1 MASDSRLMSS
11 LVISECKEVFEG
23 VDSLVDIAGGTGT
36 MAKGIA
42 KAFPN
47 MSCIV
52 LDLPHVIEGLKG
64 SNNLSFVAGDMFAP
78 LPTTNAILL
87 KWILHDWNDDKC
99 VEILKRCKEAL
110 TSKGKVIIIDMVVD
124 QETKLDEVETQLFY
138 DMHLMMLNNGKER
151 NEKEWAKL
159 FFDAGFTYYKI
170 THKLGV
176 RSMIEKNL
184 CNKFSIPDVIH
195 KHGKPMPLSNLVEA
209 LSINKAKAGCLQ
221 RLMRL
226 LIHSGFFVQMPEGYA
241 LTLASR
247 LLLKDNPFSVAPVFE
262 TMLDPIVTQ
271 PWKDGI
277 ILANGSKLMDMMFRY
292 SRAFIGAHSGN
303 LLEKNQSLTIL
314 LTNLW
319 LPTLDVF
326 EGLDSLVDVGGGT
339 GTMAKVIANA
349 FPNTSCIVLDLP
361 HVIEGLKGRSNLS
374 FVVGDMFLSLPKTD
388 AILLKWILHDWTDD
402 KYLEILERCKESL
415 TSKCKVI
422 IIDMVVD
429 QGRKCDEV
437 ETQIF
442 YDMHLM
448 TLNNGKERNEKEW
461 AKLFFDAG
469 FTYYKI
475 THKLGVRSLIE
486 VYL

>member
-1 MASDSRLMSS
+1 
-11 LVISECKEVFEG
+11 
-23 VDSLVDIAGGTGT
+23 
-36 MAKGIA
+36 
-42 KAFPN
+42 
-47 MSCIV
+47 
-52 LDLPHVIEGLKG
+52 
-64 SNNLSFVAGDMFAP
+64 
-78 LPTTNAILL
+78 
-87 KWILHDWNDDKC
+87 
-99 VEILKRCKEAL
+99 
-110 TSKGKVIIIDMVVD
+110 
-124 QETKLDEVETQLFY
+124 
-138 DMHLMMLNNGKER
+138 
-151 NEKEWAKL
+151 
-159 FFDAGFTYYKI
+159 
-170 THKLGV
+170 
-176 RSMIEKNL
+176 
-184 CNKFSIPDVIH
+184 
-195 KHGKPMPLSNLVEA
+195 MPLFNLVEA
-209 LSINKAKAGCLQ
+209 LSINKAKADCLQ

-247 LLLKDNPFSVAPVFE
+247 LRLKDNPFSVAPVFE

-271 PWKDGI
+271 PWNDGI

-303 LLEKNQSLTIL
+303 LLEKNQSLTIR

-319 LPTLDVF
+319 LPTLDVG
-326 EGLDSLVDVGGGT
+326 GLT

-374 FVVGDMFLSLPKTD
+374 FVVEDMFLSLPKTD
-388 AILLKWILHDWTDD
+388 AVLLKWILHDWTDD
-402 KYLEILERCKESL
+402 KYVEILERCKESL

-448 TLNNGKERNEKEW
+448 TLLNGKERNEKEW